1 MIEIKDLNKAF
12 EDKIIFRD
20 FNMTIE
26 DGALLAVSGKS
37 GSGKSTLLNM
47 LGALDEPDS
56 GEIIVDGIKIT
67 SHFNKRKYYKEKIGF
82 LFQNFALVE
91 NRTVRQNLSL
101 IQKSGR
107 TGVTIEEALEKVG
120 LSGEKDTVVY
130 KLSGGEQQRVALARL
145 MIKKCDIILADEP
158 TGSLDPENSGVV
170 MKILKDLNRAGKTVI
185 IVTHDRQIAK
195 ECGKTILISDKDI
208 G

>member
-1 MIEIKDLNKAF
+1 MIEIRNLNKAF
-12 EDKIIFRD
+12 EDKVIFRD
-20 FNMTIE
+20 LNLEIE
-26 DGALLAVSGKS
+26 TGAFLAVSGKS

-47 LGALDEPDS
+47 IGALEEADS
-56 GEIIVDGIKIT
+56 GEMIVDGINIT
-67 SHFNKRKYYKEKIGF
+67 SRFNRRKYYKEKVGF

-107 TGVTIEEALEKVG
+107 TDITIEEALEKVG
-120 LSGEKDTVVY
+120 LSGEIDTKVY

-145 MIKKCDIILADEP
+145 MIKKCDIVLADEP
-158 TGSLDPENSGVV
+158 TGSLDPENSDVV
-170 MKILKDLNRAGKTVI
+170 MRVLKELNQAGKTVI
-185 IVTHDRQIAK
+185 IVTHDKRIAE
-195 ECGKTILISDKDI
+195 ECGKTIWISDRGI

>member
-1 MIEIKDLNKAF
+1 MIEIKNLNKAF

-185 IVTHDRQIAK
+185 IVTHDWQIAK